1 MNRDRRISF
10 LSIRVKCLVLIA
22 SVLMSS
28 FAYTG
33 CFSVKTPKN
42 VKKPDRTSASYEP
55 EEPTYPSET
64 PTPTASPTPDPKMIA
79 VMAAAE
85 HGLEEK
91 DLNGRYDL
99 YMKFSETL
107 DGNEKIDILKPYFY
121 AVFPIIS
128 EFIMEKDE
136 EHFLKTLK
144 ELNFK
149 YNHNAGADGI
159 YDQAK
164 NVIEVDPGLFSARG
178 QDAFDSVMFHEVIHF
193 VDTHIEGNSTYKQVA
208 YTKNG
213 TFTLYNTVMNNQ
225 NAYDV
230 KKVVQS
236 YLLEGCCEKYNA
248 EYFTHAALSYP
259 VRVAFVNG
267 LEYIFGSDRIKK
279 MYFSGETDMNLV
291 KVLQEYEFSNEEIL
305 KLLNTTKLGVD
316 KTITAKNCMDPRE
329 ALIRL
334 YNAVNGTDY
343 KDDMGFCQIL
353 VSMDDK
359 TLNKIPST
367 YRKEIS
373 KLKGFSNND
382 IADFWSYATSKMG
395 GDAKTTIGYYG
406 KPIPFMYDGKLKVY
420 LILAPVGKQITD
432 YQVAV
437 YDYDFVTKE
446 FTGVEIYDSW
456 TPLGATQ
463 DDTEDKQKNDEAL
476 DARTSE
482 TEEGA

>member
-1 MNRDRRISF
+1 
-10 LSIRVKCLVLIA
+10 
-22 SVLMSS
+22 
-28 FAYTG
+28 
-33 CFSVKTPKN
+33 
-42 VKKPDRTSASYEP
+42 
-55 EEPTYPSET
+55 
-64 PTPTASPTPDPKMIA
+64 
-79 VMAAAE
+79 
-85 HGLEEK
+85 
-91 DLNGRYDL
+91 
-99 YMKFSETL
+99 
-107 DGNEKIDILKPYFY
+107 
-121 AVFPIIS
+121 
-128 EFIMEKDE
+128 
-136 EHFLKTLK
+136 
-144 ELNFK
+144 
-149 YNHNAGADGI
+149 
-159 YDQAK
+159 
-164 NVIEVDPGLFSARG
+164 
-178 QDAFDSVMFHEVIHF
+178 
-193 VDTHIEGNSTYKQVA
+193 
-208 YTKNG
+208 
-213 TFTLYNTVMNNQ
+213 
-225 NAYDV
+225 
-230 KKVVQS
+230 
-236 YLLEGCCEKYNA
+236 
-248 EYFTHAALSYP
+248 
-259 VRVAFVNG
+259 
-267 LEYIFGSDRIKK
+267 

-406 KPIPFMYDGKLKVY
+406 KPIPFMYDGRLKVY